1 MRLDANLANDPTLAA
16 LLPDGVTLA
25 DILGLF
31 KTVYHIN
38 GEQLLSHR
46 LGTTH
51 PANLALPE
59 LAEFIKWLL
68 RTLKS
73 GGVRDPADVLA
84 RGVQLRAKEATS
96 KLETSAEIGNIVAQ
110 AKSGPNRVELEN
122 SPAGTSAASPPSSP
136 AAHTIASGTTKADL
150 LSRLKAAIE
159 AGKGRRH
166 IADGLAFAREHFHA
180 SQREIGRAIARHPS
194 WVNRMLKWRQSGYKQ
209 SSPFGPTTRS
219 GRIDA
224 GTP

>member
-1 MRLDANLANDPTLAA
+1 MRIDATVANGDPTLAA

-68 RTLKS
+68 RVLKS

-84 RGVQLRAKEATS
+84 RGVQLGLKRPLA
-96 KLETSAEIGNIVAQ
+96 N
-110 AKSGPNRVELEN
+110 SGLRLRLAISWPKR
-122 SPAGTSAASPPSSP
+122 SPA
-136 AAHTIASGTTKADL
+136 
-150 LSRLKAAIE
+150 
-159 AGKGRRH
+159 
-166 IADGLAFAREHFHA
+166 
-180 SQREIGRAIARHPS
+180 
-194 WVNRMLKWRQSGYKQ
+194 Q
-209 SSPFGPTTRS
+209 SSRT
-219 GRIDA
+219 
-224 GTP
+224 

>member
-110 AKSGPNRVELEN
+110 AKSGPNRVR
-122 SPAGTSAASPPSSP
+122 T
-136 AAHTIASGTTKADL
+136 
-150 LSRLKAAIE
+150 
-159 AGKGRRH
+159 
-166 IADGLAFAREHFHA
+166 
-180 SQREIGRAIARHPS
+180 
-194 WVNRMLKWRQSGYKQ
+194 
-209 SSPFGPTTRS
+209 
-219 GRIDA
+219 
-224 GTP
+224 